1 MFLTALQVTPIRLTV
16 QHTKS
21 YGFVTLHKTKK
32 DDALST
38 VFLDSN
44 LQKLESVSNTEQD
57 FVVAGS

>member
-1 MFLTALQVTPIRLTV
+1 MFLTVLQVTLIRHAV

>member
-38 VFLDSN
+38 VF
-44 LQKLESVSNTEQD
+44 
-57 FVVAGS
+57 

>member
-1 MFLTALQVTPIRLTV
+1 MFLTALQVTPIRQAV

-21 YGFVTLHKTKK
+21 YGFVTLHNTKK

-57 FVVAGS
+57 FMIAGS